1 MNIKKILV
9 SAGAG
14 IAMFGAAIVPAF
26 ADTVNVNFE
35 NPPYTLGTINAQD
48 GWSSLGAAGSGCA
61 VYDHAV
67 NSSLGT
73 TGFGSQSLRVSN
85 AVTSGCFGDMTFSK
99 SLANEAG
106 ETAAVNSGMS
116 GGTRQKHFE
125 AEWYFASTVPGAEQ
139 PGLSAVASPDRGD
152 GARMSWVQMKDT
164 PTGLEVNFYDYVDAA
179 PFGTAGTPTNGYGP
193 EDNFRFT
200 NVVSGLDRTVP
211 HKIKITMDLLDGP
224 RNDVVKVYVDGV
236 LKHTGTSWEDYF
248 RFVQGPGGPEWDGI
262 IPGFE
267 SRTVD
272 SILFRTG
279 GAAAPTTAGFGFLID
294 NLSTLSG
301 PILVGPPTNKDQCKK
316 DGWKT
321 FNNPTFTNQGQ
332 CVSFVERHEKDD
344 EDEDHDNNE
353 NGDDDRDDHG
363 NNNDDDHRGE
373 NRGHGE
379 RD

>member
-9 SAGAG
+9 SSGAV
-14 IAMFGAAIVPAF
+14 ALMLGATMTPAF
-26 ADTVNVNFE
+26 ADTYTQNFDLLG
-35 NPPYTLGTINAQD
+35 LGTINAQD

-61 VYDHAV
+61 VYDHMVAT
-67 NSSLGT
+67 NTYGYAA
-73 TGFGSQSLRVSN
+73 FGSQSLRISN
-85 AVTSGCFGDMTFSK
+85 AVTSGCFGDHTFSK
-99 SLANEAG
+99 SLTDEAG
-106 ETAAVNSGMS
+106 ETNAVNSGMS

-125 AEWYFASTVPGAEQ
+125 SSWDFASTVPGAEQ
-139 PGLSAVASPDRGD
+139 PGLSTVASPDRGD
-152 GARMSWVQMKDT
+152 GARMSWVQMTDT

-179 PFGTAGTPTNGYGP
+179 PFGTAGTPTDGYGP
-193 EDNFRFT
+193 EDDFRFT
-200 NVVSGLDRTVP
+200 NVVGGLDRTVP

-279 GAAAPTTAGFGFLID
+279 GAAAPATAGFGFLID
-294 NLSTLSG
+294 NFSTFSG

-321 FNNPTFTNQGQ
+321 FNNPTFKNQGQ
-332 CVSFVERHEKDD
+332 CIKYVENHEEDDDHDND
-344 EDEDHDNNE
+344 EDE
-353 NGDDDRDDHG
+353 DDDRDDHG

>member
-1 MNIKKILV
+1 MKGGENMKKFITFFSFLTISLTLLV
-9 SAGAG
+9 T
-14 IAMFGAAIVPAF
+14 PAF
-26 ADTVNVNFE
+26 ADSLSVNFE
-35 NPPYTLGTINAQD
+35 NPPYTLGTINLQD
-48 GWSSLGAAGSGCA
+48 GWSSFGAAGSGCA

-67 NSSLGT
+67 SASLST
-73 TGFGSQSLRVSN
+73 AGFGSQSLRISN
-85 AVTSGCFGDMTFSK
+85 AVTSGCFGDQTFSK

-179 PFGTAGTPTNGYGP
+179 PFGTAGTPTDGYGLG
-193 EDNFRFT
+193 DDFRFT

-279 GAAAPTTAGFGFLID
+279 GAAAPITAGFGFLID

-321 FNNPTFTNQGQ
+321 FNNPTFKNQGQ
-332 CVSFVERHEKDD
+332 CIKYVENYEDD
-344 EDEDHDNNE
+344 DHDNDE
-353 NGDDDRDDHG
+353 DDRDDHG
-363 NNNDDDHRGE
+363 KNNDNDHHGE
-373 NRGHGE
+373 NEDHGE